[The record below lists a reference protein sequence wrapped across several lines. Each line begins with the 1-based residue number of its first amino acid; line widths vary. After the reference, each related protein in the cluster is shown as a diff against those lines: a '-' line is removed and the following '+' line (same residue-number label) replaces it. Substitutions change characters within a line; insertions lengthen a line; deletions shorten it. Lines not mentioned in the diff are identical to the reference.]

1 MSADFIA
8 KCPLRGKYLA
18 VENHYIRNSY
28 FRLSYH
34 VAWGDSPSNS
44 IFYFLPFRGIMDNEL
59 EKFYTGGRVQT
70 DATAVILEI
79 KDED

>member
-1 MSADFIA
+1 
-8 KCPLRGKYLA
+8 
-18 VENHYIRNSY
+18 
-28 FRLSYH
+28 
-34 VAWGDSPSNS
+34 
-44 IFYFLPFRGIMDNEL
+44 MDNEL